1 MNQGRVTVDTFTE
14 PPPSAAGY
22 QHQEVPR
29 KQSGSLRDQQ
39 PRGPLPPDPIGIP
52 STSIDPQS
60 PNHYVAWGSPCPLWA
75 SGSSGLSDGGLS
87 QAMMVPPPSP
97 RSLRSQCPWIQ
108 GTTLARAG
116 QGPSQLD
123 SPLDPQQRCF
133 SQRLRQAGPRHQRA
147 CTAGALMQSLV
158 K

>member
-87 QAMMVPPPSP
+87 QAVMVPPPSP
-97 RSLRSQCPWIQ
+97 GAFGLSVHGSRGPHWPGKARGHLSLTPLLILSRD
-108 GTTLARAG
+108 A
-116 QGPSQLD
+116 
-123 SPLDPQQRCF
+123 SPK
-133 SQRLRQAGPRHQRA
+133 G
-147 CTAGALMQSLV
+147 
-158 K
+158 